1 MKLHSTF
8 LNLLTNEEMTKTYE
22 ENASRLG
29 IQTDTDKESILKK
42 LGGSTDVGNVSYE
55 VPTIHPEFEIGADCN
70 THSMDFT
77 TAAGKDC
84 WVKLVLI
91 LGGTTWHY
99 WYSKYCDTV

>member
-42 LGGSTDVGNVSYE
+42 HGGSTDVGNVSYE

-84 WVKLVLI
+84 WVKLVLKI
-91 LGGTTWHY
+91 
-99 WYSKYCDTV
+99 